1 MSDYS
6 RPHDDD
12 TQADD
17 ESAAFATEAEDEIE
31 TETPIRYRGATAD
44 PLFGL
49 LIAGAV
55 AVGSMPLAANDPDLR
70 YSIAWGLLITFG
82 VLAWLL
88 GNFPRI
94 GQEKPENLAWG
105 VALGLVL
112 GIPLLAFG
120 SGVLGDLAVRVWVTF
135 TPGIVLAYLLFIMPM
150 AETLFFRGIMMELR
164 PFWEA
169 AIMATV
175 WNLLIFFPHIN
186 AGPLPL
192 VALVIFGM
200 ANTLYSYVRL
210 RNGLAA
216 AWLCQ
221 IIVSLMILFFP
232 YI

>member
-6 RPHDDD
+6 RRDDD
-12 TQADD
+12 ETLIDD
-17 ESAAFATEAEDEIE
+17 GIDAE
-31 TETPIRYRGATAD
+31 TETNTEAGTGTPVRYRGATAD

-49 LIAGAV
+49 LIAAAV

-70 YSIAWGLLITFG
+70 YSIAWGLLIAFG

-94 GQEKPENLAWG
+94 GRENPENLAWG

-120 SGVLGDLAVRVWVTF
+120 SGVLGDLAVRMWVTF
-135 TPGIVLAYLLFIMPM
+135 TPGIVVAYLLFIMPM
-150 AETLFFRGIMMELR
+150 AESLFFRGIIMELR

-175 WNLLIFFPHIN
+175 WNLLLFFPHIN